1 MIIDFCAYL
10 GNWPLYQLPAG
21 DAPALISVMDR
32 CGIGAAFVSLAEGP
46 FLLNPGEANERLVN
60 MVAAHRDRLWPVGT
74 ADLNAP
80 FWREDVVAGIERQKL
95 AGFRA
100 YPTYHRYALDSAEA
114 VALAA
119 TLAEYQRPL
128 FIAAFIDEERFQHP
142 AIRVPPVR
150 VPELA
155 GLIRRVPQTTLVLN
169 NLSVEEAAMLFD
181 APELSL
187 ENVFIDVNAMD
198 KPFNGLAQLVED
210 YGAERL
216 VFGSQVPFLYPE
228 AALALVQES
237 GISQEGVEAILAQNY
252 HTSATINS
260 LLSRSGKEKS
270 MFSAT
275 TKLTLDKSV
284 EPGLRAGEF
293 IPGITQ
299 TISKR
304 PAAFAPGYFPDF
316 IDYGK
321 GSHVWDVDGNE
332 YIDYVMACGPVTLG
346 YCYPAVDQAIRE
358 QLARGIIFTR
368 LTALEGEVAEILSD
382 VVPCA
387 EMTRFFKGG
396 VEANS
401 AALRLARAFTNREK
415 VVSCGY
421 RGWHDQWAVTHS
433 PQGIPACLANL
444 ITEFEYNNLD
454 SLEAALSANPKQVA
468 AVFIDPVS
476 GERPKEGFLAGVE
489 ELAHK
494 HGALL
499 IFDEIV
505 TGFRLAVGGAQAYY
519 NVVPD
524 IAVFA
529 KGIANGM
536 PLSAV
541 SGRRDVMKMATEVF
555 MTLTYGDEALSLAAA
570 RATLNVQ
577 RQEDVSGHIWD
588 VGTALVNGVKQAL
601 VETGAPFTFSGIE
614 AMPAFVAAADFR
626 GRPLDEATQQAAWVY
641 LLSEL
646 ARRGIIWRR
655 HSLILPSYS
664 HSHED
669 VSDTVEACHE
679 VFTNLAQLL
688 ESGTLHDAIQLT
700 ELPSGFKRV

>member
-1 MIIDFCAYL
+1 
-10 GNWPLYQLPAG
+10 
-21 DAPALISVMDR
+21 
-32 CGIGAAFVSLAEGP
+32 
-46 FLLNPGEANERLVN
+46 
-60 MVAAHRDRLWPVGT
+60 
-74 ADLNAP
+74 
-80 FWREDVVAGIERQKL
+80 
-95 AGFRA
+95 
-100 YPTYHRYALDSAEA
+100 
-114 VALAA
+114 
-119 TLAEYQRPL
+119 
-128 FIAAFIDEERFQHP
+128 
-142 AIRVPPVR
+142 
-150 VPELA
+150 
-155 GLIRRVPQTTLVLN
+155 
-169 NLSVEEAAMLFD
+169 
-181 APELSL
+181 
-187 ENVFIDVNAMD
+187 
-198 KPFNGLAQLVED
+198 
-210 YGAERL
+210 
-216 VFGSQVPFLYPE
+216 
-228 AALALVQES
+228 
-237 GISQEGVEAILAQNY
+237 
-252 HTSATINS
+252 
-260 LLSRSGKEKS
+260 
-270 MFSAT
+270 MFSAA
-275 TKLTLDKSV
+275 TKLTLDNSA
-284 EPGLRAGEF
+284 ELGLRAGKF
-293 IPGITQ
+293 IPGVTQ

-304 PAAFAPGYFPDF
+304 PAAFAPGYLPDF

-358 QLARGIIFTR
+358 QLARGIIFSR
-368 LTALEGEVAEILSD
+368 LTALEGEVAEILAE

-433 PQGIPACLANL
+433 PQGIPACLSNL
-444 ITEFEYNNLD
+444 IAEFNYNDLD
-454 SLEAALSANPKQVA
+454 SLEAALIANLNQVA
-468 AVFIDPVS
+468 AVIIDPVS
-476 GERPKEGFLAGVE
+476 GERPEEGFLAGVK

-541 SGRRDVMKMATEVF
+541 TGRRDVMKMAAELF
-555 MTLTYGDEALSLAAA
+555 ITLTYGDEALSLAAA

-577 RQEDVSGHIWD
+577 RQEDVSGHIWA

-601 VETGAPFTFSGIE
+601 AETDAPFIFSGIE

-641 LLSEL
+641 LLGEL
-646 ARRGIIWRR
+646 ARRGVIWRR

-664 HSHED
+664 HSYED
-669 VSDTVEACHE
+669 VGHTVEVCRE
-679 VFTNLAQLL
+679 VFANLTHQL
-688 ESGTLHDAIQLT
+688 ESGTVQDAIRLT
-700 ELPSGFKRV
+700 ELPTGFKRL